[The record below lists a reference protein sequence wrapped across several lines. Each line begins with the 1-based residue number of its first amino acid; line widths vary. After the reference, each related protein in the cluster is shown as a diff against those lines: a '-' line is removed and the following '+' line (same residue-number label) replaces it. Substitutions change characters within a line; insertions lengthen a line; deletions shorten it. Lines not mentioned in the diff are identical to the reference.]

1 MTSITT
7 PLSKQL
13 KNELKNA
20 NEIWVAVGLI
30 NKSGLEFILDSAPKT
45 CKMNFV
51 VGIDLPTDPSALYT
65 LLKLRVKRKI
75 SVANVLLEDF
85 FHPKVYVIKSGKK
98 LSAFVGSSN
107 CTNGGLNKNIE
118 MSLNTKNIGA
128 CTQLLKWFNEILVKK
143 SEPLTIEFIDDYQP
157 KYDKRIKRRKQEKK
171 DLTDVKSKAKVKLQA
186 NLRYKSRLIKA
197 LKKFKNSK
205 DYQIHKSFRSK
216 VIRDLRDALDY
227 PNFKKLDLRKF
238 FSIKDLGTIV
248 PIRVKGS
255 ILKNPEKFRKLMKHL
270 ISDSIPLP
278 IRIDDAIN
286 SSLAVPNIGEG
297 FISKILVCH
306 DSKKYFVY
314 NDAFVK
320 WLQPFGLSLPRGISF
335 GEKYEITRDVLKE
348 IMHETE
354 INNFATLDQGLWL
367 IHND

>member
-157 KYDKRIKRRKQEKK
+157 KYDKRIKRRKQGGGE
-171 DLTDVKSKAKVKLQA
+171 SK
-186 NLRYKSRLIKA
+186 
-197 LKKFKNSK
+197 
-205 DYQIHKSFRSK
+205 
-216 VIRDLRDALDY
+216 
-227 PNFKKLDLRKF
+227 
-238 FSIKDLGTIV
+238 
-248 PIRVKGS
+248 
-255 ILKNPEKFRKLMKHL
+255 
-270 ISDSIPLP
+270 
-278 IRIDDAIN
+278 
-286 SSLAVPNIGEG
+286 
-297 FISKILVCH
+297 
-306 DSKKYFVY
+306 
-314 NDAFVK
+314 
-320 WLQPFGLSLPRGISF
+320 
-335 GEKYEITRDVLKE
+335 
-348 IMHETE
+348 
-354 INNFATLDQGLWL
+354 
-367 IHND
+367 